1 VQTSHGFLSEDV
13 NKTAF
18 QFFAI
23 IVHFTIWIHHHLLY
37 LFNFFFFFFL
47 EQRGLEMWL
56 LG

>member
-37 LFNFFFFFFL
+37 LFNFFFFFFWSK
-47 EQRGLEMWL
+47 EV
-56 LG
+56 